1 MAWPRP
7 IALNDEEAL
16 TVSYDVGQLTGHG
29 ATLGTVAY
37 MSPEQALGKELD
49 PRTDLFSLGVVI
61 YEALTGKPAF
71 MGATSAAIFDQILNR
86 APTSPVQLNPRVS
99 PELEGVVNKLLEKD
113 AGLRYQ
119 HASELH
125 ADLKRMRRDTDSAPP
140 AARSVPGG
148 RSAMECAEG
157 ERHGRPRCP
166 RARGHGVVGEELR
179 RPGTG
184 WDERAGTDD

>member
-1 MAWPRP
+1 
-7 IALNDEEAL
+7 
-16 TVSYDVGQLTGHG
+16 
-29 ATLGTVAY
+29 

-71 MGATSAAIFDQILNR
+71 TGATSAAIFDQILNR
-86 APTSPVQLNPRVS
+86 APTSPVQLNPKVS

-119 HASELH
+119 HASELR
-125 ADLKRMRRDTDSAPP
+125 ADLKRMRRDTDSGHQQ
-140 AARSVPGG
+140 REVSTGG
-148 RSAMECAEG
+148 RSTMECHEG
-157 ERHGRPRCP
+157 ERHGRPRRP